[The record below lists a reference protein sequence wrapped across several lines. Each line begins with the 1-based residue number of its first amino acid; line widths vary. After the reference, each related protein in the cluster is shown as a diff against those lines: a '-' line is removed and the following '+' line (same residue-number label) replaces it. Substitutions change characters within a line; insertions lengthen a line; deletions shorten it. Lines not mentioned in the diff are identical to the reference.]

1 MPSVESKKK
10 THPAYLS
17 LVDSGELDRRVSAL
31 LDLLEPCTV
40 CPRNCRVKRLSD
52 RRAVCETGRNA
63 EVASWCV
70 HRGEEPCISGPM
82 GSGTVFFAH
91 CNLACVFCQ
100 NYQISQEWRQGEG
113 TKSAGEL
120 ADIYLELQSAG
131 VHNLNWVSPSHVVPQ
146 AVEALSIA
154 ARKGFRLPVVYNSG
168 GYDSV
173 ETLRLLDG
181 IVDIYMPDLKYAEEG
196 AAMDLS
202 KAVGYGP
209 NSQAALKEMWR
220 QVGSLQMDKA
230 GVARRGL
237 LVRHLVLPNQMSQ
250 TEEVLAFLATELG
263 KDVTVSLMS
272 QYRPCYK
279 AGEHSLVARTVQTGE
294 YARALEALER
304 AGLQEGYVQDISSPE
319 NYRPDF
325 QKDGHPFEDG

>member
-1 MPSVESKKK
+1 VKHYPS
-10 THPAYLS
+10 YLT
-17 LVDSGELDRRVSAL
+17 LLESGELDCRVAAL
-31 LDLLEPCTV
+31 LELLEPCTV

-52 RRAVCETGRNA
+52 RRAVCETGRYA

-82 GSGTVFFAH
+82 GSGTLFFAH

-113 TKSAGEL
+113 VKSAGEL
-120 ADIYLELQSAG
+120 AEIYLELQSAG

-146 AVEALSIA
+146 AVEALAIA
-154 ARKGFRLPVVYNSG
+154 TRRGLRLPVVYNSG
-168 GYDSV
+168 GYDSI

-196 AAMDLS
+196 AALELS
-202 KAVGYGP
+202 TAVGYGP

-220 QVGSLQMDKA
+220 QVGPLQMDEA

-250 TEEVLAFLATELG
+250 TEAVLTFLATELG
-263 KDVTVSLMS
+263 KDVAVSLMS
-272 QYRPCYK
+272 QYHPCYK
-279 AGEHSLVARTVQTGE
+279 AGEHSLVARTVRPGE

-304 AGLQEGYVQDISSPE
+304 AGLQEGYVQDLSSPG

-325 QKDGHPFEDG
+325 FRDGHPFGEE